1 MAHIDDP
8 KTQRANMDYIKTSM
22 KEPLLERDVEFEL
35 ARRWREN
42 GDEAAL
48 HTLVR
53 SYMRLVVSTAG
64 RFRNYGLPM
73 GDLVQEGNVG
83 LMQAAA
89 RFEPQREVRFSTYA
103 TWWIRSA
110 MQDYVLRNWSIVRT
124 GTTAAQKSLFF
135 NLRRLR
141 ARIED
146 ASGTRLGDEGR
157 KTIAAQLRVKI
168 AEVESM
174 ETRLGAHDQGSGGRE
189 ARRAH
194 RRSSGD
200 RGRERRRMS
209 RREVPL
215 QRLPHGAGLALPDYA
230 TELSAGVDLLAA
242 VEADVVLRPGER
254 RLIPSGIAIALPAG
268 TEAQV
273 RPRSGLA
280 LKHGITVLNAPGTI
294 DADYRGEVG
303 VILINLGQEPF
314 TINRGDRIAQLVI
327 AAYTRARWQ
336 VVEALDDSARGAG
349 GFGSTGA
356 TGGAT
361 GGTGG
366 T

>member
-8 KTQRANMDYIKTSM
+8 KTQRANLDYIKTSM
-22 KEPLLERDVEFEL
+22 KEPLLEREVEFEL
-35 ARRWREN
+35 ARLWREE
-42 GDEAAL
+42 GDEIAL
-48 HTLVR
+48 HKLVR

-157 KTIAAQLRVKI
+157 KSIAKQLRVKI

-174 ETRLGAHDQGSGGRE
+174 ETRLGAHDQS
-189 ARRAH
+189 
-194 RRSSGD
+194 
-200 RGRERRRMS
+200 
-209 RREVPL
+209 
-215 QRLPHGAGLALPDYA
+215 
-230 TELSAGVDLLAA
+230 
-242 VEADVVLRPGER
+242 
-254 RLIPSGIAIALPAG
+254 
-268 TEAQV
+268 
-273 RPRSGLA
+273 
-280 LKHGITVLNAPGTI
+280 LNAPLTESSEDDWQDFLPDQRPSPEAVAIGMR
-294 DADYRGEVG
+294 DGE
-303 VILINLGQEPF
+303 
-314 TINRGDRIAQLVI
+314 
-327 AAYTRARWQ
+327 TRSRWLA
-336 VVEALDDSARGAG
+336 EALGELSPREQTIIRQRRLTDE
-349 GFGSTGA
+349 GA
-356 TGGAT
+356 TLEELGRELGVSKERVRQLESRALNKLRDSISRRVERPRDLLLEN
-361 GGTGG
+361 
-366 T
+366 